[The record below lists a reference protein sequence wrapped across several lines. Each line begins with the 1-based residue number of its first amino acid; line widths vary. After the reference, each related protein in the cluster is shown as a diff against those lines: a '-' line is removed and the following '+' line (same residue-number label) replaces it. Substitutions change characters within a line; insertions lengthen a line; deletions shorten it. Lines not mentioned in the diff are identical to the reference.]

1 MGKVAFVFPG
11 QGSQQVGMGRATA
24 EVDAGREVFAR
35 ADDALGESLS
45 KLCFEGPEAELQ
57 LTANAQPAI
66 LTASIALLRVLDRAC
81 DVTAGHSLGEYSAN
95 VAAGTLEFEAAVAL
109 VRKRGQYM
117 QAAVPVGVGAMAA
130 VLGAEIE
137 TVERI
142 CAETSG
148 VVSPVN
154 YNCPGQLVIAG
165 EAEAV
170 ARASTALAEAGGKVK
185 ALPVS
190 APFHCALMKPAEE
203 RLQVDLHAAA
213 FRDPGFPIYVNV
225 DAVSVSTAAAA
236 RDALIRQVSRPVRWQ
251 QSVERMLEHG
261 VSLFV
266 EIGPGKV
273 LTNMIKRISKDVERV
288 SVETPKDVEAARAA
302 IAKHK

>member
-11 QGSQQVGMGRATA
+11 QGSQQVGMGRAAA
-24 EVDAGREVFAR
+24 EAEAGRDVFAQ
-35 ADDALGESLS
+35 ADAALGESLS
-45 KLCFEGPEAELQ
+45 QLCFEGPEAELQ

-66 LTASIALLRVLDRAC
+66 LTASIAMLRVLDRTC

-95 VAAGTLEFEAAVAL
+95 VAAGTLDFAAAVAL

-130 VLGAEIE
+130 VLGADIE

-142 CAETSG
+142 CRDTSG

-165 EAEAV
+165 ETDAV
-170 ARASTALAEAGGKVK
+170 ARASAALAEAGAKVK

-203 RLQVDLHAAA
+203 RLQVDLNAAA
-213 FRDPGFPIYVNV
+213 FRDPGLPIYVNV

-236 RDALIRQVSRPVRWQ
+236 RQALISQVSRPVRWQ
-251 QSVERMLEHG
+251 QSVERMLADG

-273 LTNMIKRISKDVERV
+273 LTNMIKRIAKEVERV

-302 IAKHK
+302 IAKHQ